1 MTTDKPPAVPL
12 GKPTPPPAVRAS
24 DADRDRVADILREA
38 LAEGRLQADEH
49 AERIEV
55 LYAAKT
61 VPELE
66 KLIHD
71 LPAGQRTAPS
81 PRPTARENA
90 SRPPGPRNVVAVL
103 GGADRG
109 GSWRVGAQINAVA
122 VCGGVD
128 IDLTEAIFDHPEVV
142 ITATAICGGIGIQ
155 VPENVTLVCEG
166 TGIMGAF
173 EAREMVAADPGAPVV
188 RVRGVAIWGAVEV
201 SAVEGK
207 RVQNL
212 RDAEG

>member
-1 MTTDKPPAVPL
+1 MTTDKPPAVSL
-12 GKPTPPPAVRAS
+12 GKAAPPPAVRAS

-66 KLIHD
+66 KLIDD
-71 LPAGQRTAPS
+71 LPAGQRTQAS
-81 PRPTARENA
+81 PRLTPRERAARP
-90 SRPPGPRNVVAVL
+90 SGPRNVVAVL

-109 GSWRVGAQINAVA
+109 GSFRVGSAINAVA

-142 ITATAICGGIGIQ
+142 ITATAICGGVCIK

-166 TGIMGAF
+166 SGIMGAF
-173 EAREMVAADPGAPVV
+173 DAREMVAADPGAPVV
-188 RVRGVAIWGAVEV
+188 RLRGVAIWGAVEAA
-201 SAVEGK
+201 AVEGK
-207 RVQNL
+207 RIQNL
-212 RDAEG
+212 RDGES